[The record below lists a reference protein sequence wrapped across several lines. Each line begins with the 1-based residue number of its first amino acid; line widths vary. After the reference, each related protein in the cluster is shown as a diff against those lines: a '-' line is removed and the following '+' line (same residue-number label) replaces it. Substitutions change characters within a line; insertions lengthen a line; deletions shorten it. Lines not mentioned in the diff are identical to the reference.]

1 MQFIGIEI
9 GINGTHA
16 SVLDLDSAEI
26 LAEVSV
32 SHSWIEGLPVGFR
45 EQEPNQENHELYLDL
60 MARQQYLVNTLHPA
74 GFL

>member
-16 SVLDLDSAEI
+16 VVLDLDSAEI
-26 LAEVSV
+26 LAKAFV
-32 SHSWIEGLPVGFR
+32 SHSWIDGLP
-45 EQEPNQENHELYLDL
+45 PENHELYLDL
-60 MARQQYLVNTLHPA
+60 MARQQYLVDPLHPA